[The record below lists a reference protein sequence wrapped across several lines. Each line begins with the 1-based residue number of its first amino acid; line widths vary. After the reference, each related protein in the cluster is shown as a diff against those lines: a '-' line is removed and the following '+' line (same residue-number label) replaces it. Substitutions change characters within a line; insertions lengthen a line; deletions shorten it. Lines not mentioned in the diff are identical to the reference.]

1 MKWEC
6 PNCHKETAMRFVGTI
21 TRVEKCYDYQQE
33 IETRYYACLRC
44 DKYTQRK
51 FVRTTYMA
59 CPEAVIAGLNL

>member
-1 MKWEC
+1 
-6 PNCHKETAMRFVGTI
+6 MRTIGTI
-21 TRVEKCYDYQQE
+21 TRVEQCYDYQQE